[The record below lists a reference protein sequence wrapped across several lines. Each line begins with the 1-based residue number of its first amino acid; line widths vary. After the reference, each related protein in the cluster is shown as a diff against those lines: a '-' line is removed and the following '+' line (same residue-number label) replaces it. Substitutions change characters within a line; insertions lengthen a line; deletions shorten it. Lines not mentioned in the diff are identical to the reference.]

1 VALFEPLQVV
11 SQSSEDLAALAVD
24 AVLSVLPTD
33 PAALAAATNVDL
45 NDVRVVKA
53 LGGTVDETELVP
65 GIVFTNKASHVAG
78 APTRVSGAKI
88 GLIQF
93 CLSAPKTD
101 MDNQVVVSEYSQMD
115 RILREERTYV
125 LNLCKA
131 VQKSGCNVL
140 LVQKSIL
147 RDSVNGSS
155 RCVGFEFSC
164 AR

>member
-1 VALFEPLQVV
+1 M
-11 SQSSEDLAALAVD
+11 
-24 AVLSVLPTD
+24 SVLPSN
-33 PAALAAATNVDL
+33 PAALSATTNVDL

-53 LGGTVDETELVP
+53 LGGTVDETELVH
-65 GIVFTNKASHVAG
+65 GLVFTNKASHVAG
-78 APTRVSGAKI
+78 APTRATSAKI

-101 MDNQVVVSEYSQMD
+101 MENQVVVSEYSQMD
-115 RILREERTYV
+115 RILKEERTYI

-147 RDSVNGSS
+147 RDSVNGALFGRVSLLCCKTSS
-155 RCVGFEFSC
+155 FPLSLAVSQTSLCIFWPR
-164 AR
+164 